1 MPYRSINSWWLTA
14 MDTQSL
20 YGVTRETAAWSATAG
35 TPRRRLRIGVL
46 VSLVRHRGAGGHVKC
61 WERLARAALDHA
73 DEIDLTVHFLDD
85 ERRETMLGDNVRFV
99 TERPIFSTARLG
111 FLSHVPDHTD
121 LAPWHPSLARALAGY
136 DLIHTTDA
144 FFAFSRT
151 AMRVAKRN
159 DIPVVNSVHTNTP
172 EYAGFFTARTIARVF
187 GDGRTTALLRDRI
200 AVPDMIRW
208 QMQRQLRRHQQGCD
222 FSLVSRP
229 DQLESALD
237 LTGGRAGLLR
247 RGVDHTAFKPGV
259 ADRAWLEQRHGIPG
273 DRFVV
278 VFVGRLNL
286 GKNVLV
292 LAEALAALVA
302 RGEKVH
308 LICAGEGDLR
318 PTILSA
324 LGGNVTCTGV
334 VDADELARLYAAADI
349 FGFPSL
355 IEECANVVLEATA
368 SGLPSLVA
376 AEGGMA
382 RAIRD
387 GETGLALPAADPAAW
402 ASAIARL
409 ASDRPSLTAMKRAA
423 RRYAVNHLPSWSDVL
438 DEDLLPRW
446 QAVVEH
452 RRRAAL

>member
-1 MPYRSINSWWLTA
+1 

-20 YGVTRETAAWSATAG
+20 YGITQEIAARSPPFETPHG
-35 TPRRRLRIGVL
+35 RLRIGVL
-46 VSLVRHRGAGGHVKC
+46 VSLLQHRGAGGHVKC
-61 WERLARAALDHA
+61 WERLAQAALDHA
-73 DEIDLTVHFLDD
+73 EEIDLTVHFLGD
-85 ERRETMLGDNVRFV
+85 ERRETILGDNVRFV

-136 DLIHTTDA
+136 DLLHTTDA

-159 DIPVVNSVHTNTP
+159 GIPVVNSVHTNTP
-172 EYAGFFTARTIARVF
+172 EYAEIFTAQTIAGIF
-187 GDGRTTALLRDRI
+187 GDGRTTALLRDRM
-200 AVPDMIRW
+200 AVPCLIQR
-208 QMQRQLRRHQQGCD
+208 QMQRQLQRHQRDCD
-222 FSLVSRP
+222 FALVSRP
-229 DQLESALD
+229 DQLGSTLD

-247 RGVDHTAFKPGV
+247 RGVDHAAFNPGV

-292 LAEALAALVA
+292 LVEALAALAA
-302 RGEKVH
+302 RGEQVH
-308 LICAGEGDLR
+308 LICAGDGDLR
-318 PTILSA
+318 PTIESL

-334 VDADELARLYAAADI
+334 VSAAELARLYAAADV
-349 FGFPSL
+349 FGFPSR
-355 IEECANVVLEATA
+355 IEECANVVLEAAA

-382 RAIRD
+382 RAIRE
-387 GETGLALPAADPAAW
+387 GETGLTLPAADPAAW
-402 ASAIARL
+402 AAAIARL
-409 ASDRPSLTAMKRAA
+409 ASDRLLLTAMKRAA
-423 RRYAVNHLPSWSDVL
+423 RRHAVDHLPSWSDVL
-438 DEDLLPRW
+438 GEDLLPCW
-446 QAVVEH
+446 QAVVEQ
-452 RRRAAL
+452 RRHAAL